1 MYEVPFKLGR
11 CLRRLLYRNYTARQ
25 LIRFGTELVS
35 HILSPASNQDVIEP
49 SSATADE
56 ISP

>member
-1 MYEVPFKLGR
+1 MLSKKTAA
-11 CLRRLLYRNYTARQ
+11 YRYYTAKQ
-25 LIRFGTELVS
+25 LIRFGTELIS